1 MRQQS
6 AYNIV
11 NVLSLSTDMITIFH
25 ARAGYKFRFV
35 TVEIAGTLIK
45 LPVEG
50 ESGKVEGSGS
60 GSFRLLAAGR
70 DGGLGGQGLG

>member
-1 MRQQS
+1 
-6 AYNIV
+6 
-11 NVLSLSTDMITIFH
+11 MITIFH

-35 TVEIAGTLIK
+35 TVEIGGTLIK

-50 ESGKVEGSGS
+50 EKVEGSGS